1 MINLLVV
8 RKMKCVNYITI
19 PHKPV
24 TNEEIIALTLLATQ
38 YPLKMN
44 SITISPRKKTTQSV
58 WNDTSIPLV
67 SVLVHE
73 LRNPLANILL
83 TVHLLESK
91 ILDDNDRMYMEII
104 KRNSAKINDLVN
116 DLLKG
121 QREEKTPTE
130 KHSIHQLLDDVIE
143 AASDKI
149 MIKNIAVRKDYAPYD
164 LKIKMDKPKIKIA
177 LTNIIINAIDAM
189 PSEKGELRLGTKL
202 IKGKCAVSIQ
212 DNGTGISKENLPLI
226 FDPYFTNKQNGVG
239 VGLAATKD
247 ILQSNKVG
255 VRVESLMGHGTRFIL
270 LFEKNKMVAERRNLK
285 IHQHTITRNRM
296 PALIACEA

>member
-1 MINLLVV
+1 
-8 RKMKCVNYITI
+8 
-19 PHKPV
+19 
-24 TNEEIIALTLLATQ
+24 
-38 YPLKMN
+38 MN
-44 SITISPRKKTTQSV
+44 SLTISPRKRTTQSV
-58 WNDTSIPLV
+58 WNDASIPLV

-73 LRNPLANILL
+73 LRNPLTNIML
-83 TVHLLESK
+83 TIHLLESK
-91 ILDDNDRMYMEII
+91 ILDDNDRMYIDII
-104 KRNSAKINDLVN
+104 KRSSAKINDLVN

-121 QREEKTPTE
+121 QKQQEVETE
-130 KHSIHQLLDDVIE
+130 KYSIHQLLDEVIE

-164 LKIKMDKPKIKIA
+164 LKIKMDGPKIKIA

-189 PSEKGELRLGTKL
+189 PSQKGELRLGTKL

-212 DNGTGISKENLPLI
+212 DNGSGISKENLPLI

-270 LFEKNKMVAERRNLK
+270 LFEKNKMIAKIRNLK
-285 IHQHTITRNRM
+285 DHQHIITRNKM

>member
-1 MINLLVV
+1 
-8 RKMKCVNYITI
+8 
-19 PHKPV
+19 
-24 TNEEIIALTLLATQ
+24 
-38 YPLKMN
+38 MN
-44 SITISPRKKTTQSV
+44 SITISPRNKTTQSV
-58 WNDTSIPLV
+58 WSEPSIPLV

-73 LRNPLANILL
+73 LRNPLTNIML
-83 TVHLLESK
+83 TIHLLDE
-91 ILDDNDRMYMEII
+91 
-104 KRNSAKINDLVN
+104 
-116 DLLKG
+116 
-121 QREEKTPTE
+121 
-130 KHSIHQLLDDVIE
+130 VIE

-164 LKIKMDKPKIKIA
+164 LKIKMDGPKIKIA

-212 DNGTGISKENLPLI
+212 DNGSGISKENLPLI

-270 LFEKNKMVAERRNLK
+270 LFEKNKMIAKIRNLK
-285 IHQHTITRNRM
+285 DHQHTITRNKM

>member
-1 MINLLVV
+1 
-8 RKMKCVNYITI
+8 
-19 PHKPV
+19 
-24 TNEEIIALTLLATQ
+24 
-38 YPLKMN
+38 MN
-44 SITISPRKKTTQSV
+44 SITISPRKKTMQSV
-58 WNDTSIPLV
+58 WNDPSIPLV

-73 LRNPLANILL
+73 LRNPLNNIML

-91 ILDDNDRMYMEII
+91 ILDDNDRMYMDII

-121 QREEKTPTE
+121 QKQQEIQTE
-130 KHSIHQLLDDVIE
+130 KYSIHQLLDEVIE

-149 MIKNIAVRKDYAPYD
+149 MLKNITVKKDYAPCY
-164 LKIKMDKPKIKIA
+164 LKIKMEMPKIKIA
-177 LTNIIINAIDAM
+177 LTNIVINAIDAM
-189 PSEKGELRLGTKL
+189 PSEKGELKLGTKL

-212 DNGTGISKENLPLI
+212 DNGSGISKENLPLI

-255 VRVESLMGHGTRFIL
+255 VRVESLVGHGTRFIL
-270 LFEKNKMVAERRNLK
+270 LFEKNKIAEIRKLK
-285 IHQHTITRNRM
+285 DHQHTITRNKM

>member
-1 MINLLVV
+1 
-8 RKMKCVNYITI
+8 
-19 PHKPV
+19 
-24 TNEEIIALTLLATQ
+24 
-38 YPLKMN
+38 MN

-58 WNDTSIPLV
+58 WNDPSIPLV

-73 LRNPLANILL
+73 LRNPLNNIML

-91 ILDDNDRMYMEII
+91 ILDDNDRMYMDII

-121 QREEKTPTE
+121 QKQQEIQTE
-130 KHSIHQLLDDVIE
+130 KYSIHQLLDEVIE

-149 MIKNIAVRKDYAPYD
+149 MLKNITVKKDYAPCD
-164 LKIKMDKPKIKIA
+164 LKIKMEMPKIKIA
-177 LTNIIINAIDAM
+177 LTNIVINAIDAM
-189 PSEKGELRLGTKL
+189 PSEKGELKLGTKL

-212 DNGTGISKENLPLI
+212 DNGSGISKENLPLI

-247 ILQSNKVG
+247 ILQSSKIG
-255 VRVESLMGHGTRFIL
+255 VRVESLIGHGTRFIL
-270 LFEKNKMVAERRNLK
+270 LFEKNNMIAKVRSLK
-285 IHQHTITRNRM
+285 DHQHTITRNKM
-296 PALIACEA
+296 PVLIACEA